1 MKRYQFRLEAVRK
14 MRSMLEETCRS
25 ELGLLMVERQN
36 LVEVIETLQHDIQS
50 AYTEQ
55 ETHMSKGM
63 KASHAAFFPQAVIG
77 KESKIKEVKKE
88 IELMDAKIADKK
100 SELTQKRA
108 DLKLMENLKE
118 KDLQA
123 WKKAFNKEENMK
135 VEEMVQLWGE
145 NLKSNQEER

>member
-36 LVEVIETLQHDIQS
+36 LVEFIETLLHDIQS

-63 KASHAAFFPQAVIG
+63 KASHAAFFPQAVSG
-77 KESKIKEVKKE
+77 KESKIKEIKKE
-88 IELMDAKIADKK
+88 IELLDAKIADKK
-100 SELTQKRA
+100 VELTQKRA